1 MKKLIIYFKSFIIK
15 IVVAFFIISTT
26 VSVLAETVKG
36 KIIRVVD
43 GDTVLARTV
52 DNKKIRIRLS
62 GIDAPEKKQAYGIE
76 SKKFLENLISSKI
89 VKISISKKDKYK
101 RYLGMIFLN
110 KTNINLELVK
120 SGNAWAYRRYLKKM
134 NKKLKEAFIKAE
146 SHAQFQKIG
155 LWGKKSP
162 VPPWLWRK
170 KNK

>member
-120 SGNAWAYRRYLKKM
+120 SGNAWAYRGYLKK
-134 NKKLKEAFIKAE
+134 
-146 SHAQFQKIG
+146 
-155 LWGKKSP
+155 
-162 VPPWLWRK
+162 
-170 KNK
+170 

>member
-36 KIIRVVD
+36 KIIRVID
-43 GDTVLARTV
+43 GDTVVARTV
-52 DNKKIRIRLS
+52 DNKKIKIRLS

-110 KTNINLELVK
+110 KTNINLELVTTIFSYDK
-120 SGNAWAYRRYLKKM
+120 R
-134 NKKLKEAFIKAE
+134 
-146 SHAQFQKIG
+146 
-155 LWGKKSP
+155 P
-162 VPPWLWRK
+162 VGI
-170 KNK
+170 